1 MQITILG
8 KTIEVPDGDDRP
20 REYKCPKCRD
30 KEYIFYTDENG
41 YEFADPC
48 DCLRR
53 KWTLARFERSG
64 LGELAKRSTFKTRKT
79 RRAGSLSEDR
89 PEAERR
95 TSARRSV

>member
-41 YEFADPC
+41 NLTGDSIDLSPC
-48 DCLRR
+48 DYIVGDANIP
-53 KWTLARFERSG
+53 KDIDIQEV
-64 LGELAKRSTFKTRKT
+64 EVIDY
-79 RRAGSLSEDR
+79 E
-89 PEAERR
+89 
-95 TSARRSV
+95 